1 MNRIHALA
9 ASLIVALSAIFGLAA
24 VVTTTGVG
32 ASKSTVSDQA
42 ISARQHEL
50 NRAEAALARARAN
63 KPPALPA
70 IPATPRP
77 RVVTQSAPSIVI
89 SSSSSDDEHEDDE
102 DEHEEDDD

>member
-9 ASLIVALSAIFGLAA
+9 ASVIVALSAIFGVAA

-32 ASKSTVSDQA
+32 APKSTVSDQA
-42 ISARQHEL
+42 IAARQNNL
-50 NRAEAALARARAN
+50 NRAEAALAKARAK

-70 IPATPRP
+70 VPPPPPA
-77 RVVTQSAPSIVI
+77 RVITQSAPAIVV

-102 DEHEEDDD
+102 DEHEEGDD